1 MRNAG
6 MPTGVREST
15 AYLCITEVI
24 MEALLKSSGQ
34 NFLASY
40 QGIPG
45 GLVQAGPRTQGV
57 LGRSLLVD
65 LEHALLLPP
74 LDAMEMPPL
83 SLGLTME
90 KLRVT
95 LSPPAKT
102 VIKSPRKYRLCPP
115 SMALHNCLGWPQS
128 MGSQRVRHKLA
139 AEHSQHR
146 KP

>member
-1 MRNAG
+1 M
-6 MPTGVREST
+6 TGKEKLR
-15 AYLCITEVI
+15 L
-24 MEALLKSSGQ
+24 ALAHEEGPVL
-34 NFLASY
+34 FDC
-40 QGIPG
+40 G
-45 GLVQAGPRTQGV
+45 GLNTTGM
-57 LGRSLLVD
+57 
-65 LEHALLLPP
+65 HCI
-74 LDAMEMPPL
+74 
-83 SLGLTME
+83 TME

-95 LSPPAKT
+95 PSPPAKT